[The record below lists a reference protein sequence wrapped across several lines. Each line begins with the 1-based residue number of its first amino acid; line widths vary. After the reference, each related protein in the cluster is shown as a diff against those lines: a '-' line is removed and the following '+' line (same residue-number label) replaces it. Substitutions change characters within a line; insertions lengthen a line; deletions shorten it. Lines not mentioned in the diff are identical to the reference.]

1 MLFAEFIQILHGII
15 GKGKGQVEFTETIL
29 KQIVSKEAKFYRSA
43 SAYKGYYK
51 GLTEGKGKERRI
63 VGDQINK
70 FTQDMIPYLNKEKFI
85 NYLKGLEFN
94 MTAKNQLCDSF
105 REAIPDINIDNVFN
119 RVAEL
124 LENIINNCAN
134 PQNRNN
140 IKKESHQTSIVDMY
154 TITDDEKK
162 AIKRVCEI
170 IDSRLKNIYYLTNKI
185 SDKETELNNI
195 DNDASL
201 DNLKAKKRWKET
213 LEYNIK
219 LLKSQFND
227 DYAELEKFCLDF
239 IKLCKNKKHL
249 HKNIEEIYNIVS
261 NISDEK
267 YKITCVAFR
276 YNAFYLMKNSYK
288 RNYETLLQNIDR
300 L

>member
-29 KQIVSKEAKFYRSA
+29 KQIVSKEAKIDRSA

-94 MTAKNQLCDSF
+94 MTAKNQLCDNF

-162 AIKRVCEI
+162 AIKKVCEVI
-170 IDSRLKNIYYLTNKI
+170 NSHLKNIAYLTNRI
-185 SDKETELNNI
+185 SDKERELNNI
-195 DNDASL
+195 DNDADL
-201 DNLKAKKRWKET
+201 DTFEKKERWKES
-213 LEYNIK
+213 LEVSLK
-219 LLKSQFND
+219 SLKSQFDN
-227 DYAELEKFCLDF
+227 DYAELEKLCLDF
-239 IKLCKNKKHL
+239 VKLCRNKKYL
-249 HKNIEEIYNIVS
+249 HRSIEQIYNITS
-261 NISDEK
+261 NINDEK
-267 YKITCVAFR
+267 YKITCSAFR
-276 YNAFYLMKNSYK
+276 YNAFSLMKNSYK

>member
-1 MLFAEFIQILHGII
+1 MFFAEFIQTLHGIV
-15 GKGKGQVEFTETIL
+15 GKGIRQALFTETIL
-29 KQIVSKEAKFYRSA
+29 KQIVSKEAKIDRSD

-51 GLTEGKGKERRI
+51 GLAEGKGKERRI

-140 IKKESHQTSIVDMY
+140 IKKESHQTSIVDLY

-162 AIKRVCEI
+162 AIKKVCEVI
-170 IDSRLKNIYYLTNKI
+170 NSRLKNIAYLTNRI
-185 SDKETELNNI
+185 SDKERELNNI
-195 DNDASL
+195 DNDADL
-201 DNLKAKKRWKET
+201 DTFEKKERWKRA
-213 LEYNIK
+213 LK
-219 LLKSQFND
+219 L
-227 DYAELEKFCLDF
+227 
-239 IKLCKNKKHL
+239 
-249 HKNIEEIYNIVS
+249 V
-261 NISDEK
+261 
-267 YKITCVAFR
+267 
-276 YNAFYLMKNSYK
+276 
-288 RNYETLLQNIDR
+288 
-300 L
+300 

>member
-1 MLFAEFIQILHGII
+1 MFFAEFIQTLHGIV
-15 GKGKGQVEFTETIL
+15 GKGIRQALFTETIL
-29 KQIVSKEAKFYRSA
+29 KQIVSKEAKIDRSD

-51 GLTEGKGKERRI
+51 GLAEGKGKEKRI

-70 FTQDMIPYLNKEKFI
+70 FAQDMIPYLDKEKFI
-85 NYLKGLEFN
+85 DYLKGLEFN

-105 REAIPDINIDNVFN
+105 RKVIPDININNVFN
-119 RVAEL
+119 RVADL
-124 LENIINNCAN
+124 LENIIKNAAN
-134 PQNRNN
+134 SQPQNN
-140 IKKESHQTSIVDMY
+140 IKSESQPDTIVDLY
-154 TITDDEKK
+154 TITDGEKK
-162 AIKRVCEI
+162 AIKKVCEI

-267 YKITCVAFR
+267 YKITCATFR
-276 YNAFYLMKNSYK
+276 YNAFSLMKNSYK
-288 RNYETLLQNIDR
+288 RNYDALLRNIDR